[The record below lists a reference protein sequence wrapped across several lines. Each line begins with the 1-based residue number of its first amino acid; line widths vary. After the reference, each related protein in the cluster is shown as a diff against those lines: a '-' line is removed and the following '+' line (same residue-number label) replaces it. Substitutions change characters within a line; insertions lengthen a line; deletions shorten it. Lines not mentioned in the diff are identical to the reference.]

1 MDYKSMRLNKHNGSY
16 ILNCK
21 LRAKDFLHRLH
32 RFLMTKEMSNNGK
45 MLK

>member
-1 MDYKSMRLNKHNGSY
+1 MDYKSMRLNKPNGSC

-21 LRAKDFLHRLH
+21 LRAKDTLYRIH
-32 RFLMTKEMSNNGK
+32 RFLMTKEMSNNTK